1 MVSDFGN
8 TGFWGYTRNGAG
20 QTFKGAEM
28 RTSIQFHWVGLALV
42 LVGSS
47 ALIPAHAP
55 LFAQNQGA
63 VGSAGPGGLEEVV
76 VIGSRARAETLANEL
91 PVGVDVFQGVDVE
104 RAGEA
109 DLGAALTK
117 LAPSFNYSRQ
127 SVGDGALLRAAT
139 LRGLSPDQTLVLV
152 NGKRR
157 HNMAWLRV
165 LDGVIGYGAGGTD
178 LGAIPSTAV
187 ARVEVLRDGA
197 AAQYGSDAI
206 AGVINL
212 QLRDRADGGELMI
225 QGGTG
230 EGNGSRV
237 GAAFNG
243 GLPLGDDGFLNVTAE
258 WYEEDPLQRNGGNG
272 GLDPNFQD
280 ELISHSSP
288 LNDSAFLFLNAAVPM
303 SGSAELYGFG
313 GLSRRKGRASGA
325 YRFRYNYW
333 EGLQSGD
340 DTWDFVVPNFI
351 NFHERN
357 THPVYPNGFLPYE
370 ESRIDDASAVIG
382 WRSTVSGWDLDLSA
396 AYGRNEYEF
405 GVSDTI
411 NASIGAHYLDRNPG
425 ATIADVVANAGPLHG
440 NSGGIE
446 FDQLTL
452 NFDVRRTFSD
462 SALSALAAGFEHR
475 LENYRQIAGDEAS
488 WSCGLP
494 HADDYGAFAVG
505 PDGAPLMGTV
515 AACGFQGYPGY
526 SPLNA
531 RLSDDSRDNNG
542 AYVELEF
549 QPADALSV
557 GAALRAESYSDAGSQ
572 TTGKVAARWRL
583 GGGFALRGSL
593 STGFRAPSLS
603 QRRFNSILFVG
614 SETGLTTVYAVN
626 EGNGVARAFGVDSL
640 SHETSENVSV
650 GLVATLG
657 DVDLSIDA
665 YRTNVQDRVVRSRGI
680 DCAGIAACDAARVGT
695 VAFFFNGVDTE
706 TQGADFS
713 VRWGTA
719 AAGGDLL
726 LLANANVNKTR
737 IADRKTPPGA
747 PGNLGFSD
755 YFGGWTAELLEH
767 GQPRRQ
773 ANFTVD
779 WARARYGGLLRLN
792 HYGATTQHPLDTGMI
807 RMAAATTVDIE
818 ARFQTG
824 VVRGAFGINNVADQL
839 PNELPKTHL
848 SNVLW
853 GIRYPTETPYGLF
866 GRFAYLRLHVDFPM

>member
-1 MVSDFGN
+1 MRESIRLHRV
-8 TGFWGYTRNGAG
+8 GF
-20 QTFKGAEM
+20 
-28 RTSIQFHWVGLALV
+28 ALV
-42 LVGSS
+42 LIGSG
-47 ALIPAHAP
+47 ALLPAHAP
-55 LFAQNQGA
+55 LFAQNQGS
-63 VGSAGPGGLEEVV
+63 VGQAGPGVLEEIV

-139 LRGLSPDQTLVLV
+139 LRGLSPDQTLVLI

-212 QLRDRADGGELMI
+212 QLRDRADGGELTV

-230 EGNGSRV
+230 DGSGSRV

-280 ELISHSSP
+280 KLISHSSP

-303 SGSAELYGFG
+303 SDGAELYAFG

-382 WRSTVSGWDLDLSA
+382 WRSAVSGWDLDLSA
-396 AYGRNEYEF
+396 AYGRNEYGF
-405 GVSDTI
+405 GVTDTI
-411 NASIGAHYLDRNPG
+411 NASVGAHYLDRNPG
-425 ATIADVVANAGPLHG
+425 AAVADVIANAGPLHG
-440 NSGGIE
+440 DSGGIE

-452 NFDVRRTFSD
+452 NFDVRRTFTD
-462 SALSALAAGFEHR
+462 SAVSALAAGFEHR
-475 LENYRQIAGDEAS
+475 LENYRQIAGDDAS

-549 QPADALSV
+549 QPTDALSV
-557 GAALRAESYSDAGSQ
+557 GAALRVESYSDAGSQ

-583 GGGFALRGSL
+583 GGGFAVRGSL

-614 SETGLTTVYAVN
+614 SETGLTTVFAVN
-626 EGNGVARAFGVDSL
+626 EGHEVARAFGVDSL
-640 SHETSENVSV
+640 AHETSENLSA
-650 GLVATLG
+650 GLVLTL
-657 DVDLSIDA
+657 DEFDLSIDV
-665 YRTNVQDRVVRSRGI
+665 YRTNVADRVVRSGGI
-680 DCAGIAACDAARVGT
+680 GCAGIAACDLARVGT
-695 VAFFFNGVDTE
+695 AAFFFNGVDTE

-713 VRWGTA
+713 ARWGTA

-737 IADRKTPPGA
+737 IVDRKIPAGA
-747 PGNLGFSD
+747 PGDLSFSD

-779 WARARYGGLLRLN
+779 WGRARYGGLVRLN

-807 RMAAATTVDIE
+807 RIAAATTVDIE

-824 VVRGAFGINNVADQL
+824 VVRGALGINNVADKL

-866 GRFAYLRLHVDFPM
+866 GRFAYLRLHVDFPL